1 MGIFNE
7 QSSNQHYQF
16 AKGIQGALGVGFNL
30 TADGNFDITNKKLT
44 NVADG
49 TDPSDAVTKKQ
60 LDNISGTGDVTSDI
74 DFKDTYNVI
83 NSKTNTIQEFKKKSE
98 TLVNFEEVREN
109 FIGIYEAFPMKTH
122 LDMGTNFIYNV
133 KTPINI
139 DQATN
144 KGYVDSAITADYQK
158 KQI

>member
-1 MGIFNE
+1 MGVFNE

-16 AKGIQGALGVGFNL
+16 AKGIQGAPGVGFNL
-30 TADGNFDITNKKLT
+30 TAEGKFDITNKRLT

-74 DFKDTYNVI
+74 DLKDTYNVI
-83 NSKTNTIQEFKKKSE
+83 NSKRNTFQELKNKSE

-109 FIGIYEAFPMKTH
+109 FIGIYEAFLMKTY
-122 LDMGTNFIYNV
+122 LDMGDILFIMI
-133 KTPINI
+133 KHQLTLI
-139 DQATN
+139 
-144 KGYVDSAITADYQK
+144 
-158 KQI
+158 KQQTKDMSTQQ